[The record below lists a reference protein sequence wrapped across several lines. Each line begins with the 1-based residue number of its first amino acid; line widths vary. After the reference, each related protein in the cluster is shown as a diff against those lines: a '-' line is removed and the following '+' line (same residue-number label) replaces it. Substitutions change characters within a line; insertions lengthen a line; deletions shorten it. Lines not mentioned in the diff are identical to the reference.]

1 MFSLSNVTTTFA
13 STQKKFK
20 KFGKKLRKQRD
31 GEVDGI
37 KEKINDIAK
46 DEIERTKSL
55 FEKHKDFFKKNKT
68 PTTPGSE
75 TTAIDFYE
83 KP

>member
-1 MFSLSNVTTTFA
+1 MFTLSTVTTTFA

-31 GEVDGI
+31 GEVDSI
-37 KEKINDIAK
+37 KEKLKDIAK
-46 DEIERTKSL
+46 DEVEKTKSL
-55 FEKHKDFFKKNKT
+55 FEKHKEFFSDKKPSST
-68 PTTPGSE
+68 STSE

>member
-1 MFSLSNVTTTFA
+1 MFSLSSITATFA

-37 KEKINDIAK
+37 KDKIKEIAG
-46 DEIERTKSL
+46 DEVERTKGL
-55 FEKHKDFFKKNKT
+55 FEKHKDFFKKNRT

>member
-1 MFSLSNVTTTFA
+1 MFSLSSITATFA
-13 STQKKFK
+13 STQKRFK

-37 KEKINDIAK
+37 KDKIKEIAG
-46 DEIERTKSL
+46 DEVERTKGL

>member
-1 MFSLSNVTTTFA
+1 MFSLSTVTTTFA

-20 KFGKKLRKQRD
+20 KFGKKVRKQRD
-31 GEVDGI
+31 GEVDSI
-37 KEKINDIAK
+37 KEKLKDIAK
-46 DEIERTKSL
+46 DEVEKTKSL
-55 FEKHKDFFKKNKT
+55 FEKHKEFFNDKKASEKAS
-68 PTTPGSE
+68 PE

>member
-1 MFSLSNVTTTFA
+1 MFSLSTVTTTFA
-13 STQKKFK
+13 STQKRFK

-46 DEIERTKSL
+46 DEVERTKSL
-55 FEKHKDFFKKNKT
+55 FEKHKDFFNEKKTSTKST
-68 PTTPGSE
+68 PE

>member
-46 DEIERTKSL
+46 DEIERTKSYKNFL
-55 FEKHKDFFKKNKT
+55 F
-68 PTTPGSE
+68 S
-75 TTAIDFYE
+75 Y
-83 KP
+83 